1 MIAEAEKELDGSGRL
16 LIRKS
21 GTEPLIRVM
30 AEGDDEAQVHAVV
43 DRICA
48 VVEEVAV

>member
-1 MIAEAEKELDGSGRL
+1 LSGQGRL

-30 AEGDDEAQVHAVV
+30 AECEAEDLLNVTVDSVV
-43 DRICA
+43 DA
-48 VVEEVAV
+48 VTKAVSV

>member
-1 MIAEAEKELDGSGRL
+1 ETGRI

-30 AEGDDEAQVHAVV
+30 GEGDDKAKVDAAVNLIV
-43 DRICA
+43 DA
-48 VVEEVAV
+48 VTRTAGAA